1 MEKQNRVLI
10 ITLKSDLC
18 AGSGYTYGG
27 ILDHDVCYDD
37 MGLPYIPARRI
48 KGCLREAAEKIGI
61 PQEEIIRIFGESGS
75 DRIRGVII
83 ENARL
88 EHYEKLYQE
97 LKRLPEDLKE
107 YITPQSILEQFTVV
121 RTQTKIGENGV
132 AKDKSLRSFR
142 SIKHYSPM
150 EQQQE
155 MKFFANIKYVEL
167 KEEDITTFGQ
177 IVKALRN
184 MGLNRNRGLGSVKC
198 ALEWKENSSEGI
210 SPEKNKDKEQK
221 IIDLD
226 EIKEE
231 EAVYQFSYKIK
242 NKAPL
247 VFNTEHNFST
257 EKYIT
262 GQTMLGYLAAAYL
275 RKEEKVRKEEKTEE
289 EEGAGK
295 VEAAGRGEA
304 AGRVEGASKVE
315 ATGRVE
321 EVGRM
326 EGAGKVEAAETEEFE
341 ELFLKNQVIFSNLYP
356 CDEVES
362 KREKAETDKI
372 NDVQSSYVNQKENA
386 DKVYYPAPLYI
397 NRMKKTG
404 KYVNITKTIPE
415 TANECDEKKLGK
427 EYASEHGNRP
437 RRLHNKFIWTD
448 GATVDVKEV
457 ETELAYH
464 HTKKSDKQ
472 NSSDGDLLYS
482 FEAIRSQQYFSG
494 NITGKGKYI
503 KIIAKLL
510 ENNHIQLGK
519 SKSSQYGNCILAE
532 KPKIQKIEE
541 IKKRY
546 ARGCK
551 ILVTL
556 QSDGIFL
563 NETGYTV
570 NCNEV
575 REIVRRILDI
585 KEAKSSVSDKLY
597 SELQVR
603 KLVGFYGKW
612 NLKRQAI
619 PAVCAGST
627 FEFLLGD
634 DLEISEQDLYAG
646 ERNAEGYGK
655 LHVIENNSEDCRLP
669 EREEIF
675 NKSGEIES
683 AKWLCKEILL
693 TEMKETLLK
702 QTLPEDIRMKNSTMV
717 GKITLMLSESILSCQ
732 GDREKAYQNFCEK
745 IENIKEKEK
754 KEQILKL
761 KNSLICDDN
770 ELDVDKL
777 QYRKFL
783 KELIEIYQKY
793 FDEKN
798 SQSMGKQNMEHTDK
812 YDQNMGKLK
821 DSGKNEE
828 EIKET
833 EQSKSDKALG
843 EELKKELKN
852 LWSDYFMGIL
862 VMAKYQ
868 QKEMGGEQK

>member
-1 MEKQNRVLI
+1 MEGKAMEEQNRVLS

-18 AGSGYTYGG
+18 AGSGYSYGG

-121 RTQTKIGENGV
+121 KTQTKIGENGV
-132 AKDKSLRSFR
+132 AKDKLLRSFR

-167 KEEDITTFGQ
+167 TEEDITTFGQ

-198 ALEWKENSSEGI
+198 ALEWKEDGGDGI
-210 SPEKNKDKEQK
+210 SPEKNKDKEYK
-221 IIDLD
+221 IFDLD

-231 EAVYQFSYKIK
+231 EAVYQLSYKIK

-275 RKEEKVRKEEKTEE
+275 RKEEKTRKEEGTGE

-295 VEAAGRGEA
+295 VEAG
-304 AGRVEGASKVE
+304 
-315 ATGRVE
+315 
-321 EVGRM
+321 
-326 EGAGKVEAAETEEFE
+326 ETEEFK

-356 CDEVES
+356 CDEP
-362 KREKAETDKI
+362 ET
-372 NDVQSSYVNQKENA
+372 VNQKENA
-386 DKVYYPAPLYI
+386 CKVYYPAPLYI
-397 NRMKKTG
+397 NQMKKTG
-404 KYVNITKTIPE
+404 KYVNITKFIPE
-415 TANECDEKKLGK
+415 TENECDKRKLEK

-437 RRLHNKFIWTD
+437 RRLHDKFIWTD
-448 GATVDVKEV
+448 GVTIGVKEV
-457 ETELAYH
+457 ETELVYH
-464 HTKKSDKQ
+464 HTKKSEKQ

-482 FEAIRSQQYFSG
+482 FEAICPQQYFSG
-494 NITGKGKYI
+494 NIIGKGKYI

-510 ENNHIQLGK
+510 EHNHIQLGK

-532 KPKIQKIEE
+532 KPKIQKLEE
-541 IKKRY
+541 TKKKY

-575 REIVRRILDI
+575 REIVRSTLKI
-585 KEAKSSVSDKLY
+585 KEAKSSISDKLY

-634 DLEISEQDLYAG
+634 DLEISEQGLYAG

-655 LHVIENNSEDCRLP
+655 LYVIENNSEDCCLP
-669 EREEIF
+669 E
-675 NKSGEIES
+675 SGEISYKPEDIEWS
-683 AKWLCKEILL
+683 KELCKKILL
-693 TEMKETLLK
+693 GEMKENLLK
-702 QTLPEDIRMKNSTMV
+702 QTLPEDVKMKNSTMV
-717 GKITLMLSESILSCQ
+717 GKITLMLAESIQNYQ
-732 GDREKAYQNFCEK
+732 GDREKAYQDFCKK
-745 IENIKEKEK
+745 IEDIKEKEK
-754 KEQILKL
+754 KEQILAL
-761 KNSLICDDN
+761 KNSLICEGN
-770 ELDVDKL
+770 ELDADKL

-783 KELIEIYQKY
+783 EELIERYQKY
-793 FDEKN
+793 IDGKKENISCKKNEKSN
-798 SQSMGKQNMEHTDK
+798 SMGMNSKNADDWKQNTEYRDVTSQSMGQQNMEHTDK
-812 YDQNMGKLK
+812 YNPNMEKLN
-821 DSGKNEE
+821 DSGKKEE
-828 EIKET
+828 EIKAT
-833 EQSKSDKALG
+833 EQSKSGKDKVLSDNKALG
-843 EELKKELKN
+843 EELKQELKK